1 MPKTRNILHV
11 VCGLIY
17 CASLAT
23 ASLAAS
29 PQTIWQIGKFDRSSI
44 EFNDRVNLRDPNVH
58 PTFVV
63 GQSDPA
69 KDWPAFQPGTADKGM
84 GGRPHPYTINF
95 NLPGPPSGIYDLTV
109 AVILNRS
116 RVPNLQV
123 DINGGTGLFYFQRKT
138 SYYPGDFGADSP
150 IYGVA
155 ELKMVLPTA
164 ALKAGK
170 NKLVLT
176 AVDDPKDGEGD
187 SSLSYDALRL
197 SQERGSE
204 ARRLPRATVEP
215 TIYYVRKDAQVRELA
230 DVTLTLDEKVREGS
244 VELAL
249 GGEKFRAELSSERDF
264 GEQRIQFAIPELTGK
279 TTATVTLRVNGKSHK
294 SEVAVEPMRKWTLFV
309 VPHAH
314 LDIGFTDYQAKVA
327 EVHNRNIDKLLEE
340 IRQSPEMRFS
350 LDGSW
355 IVQQYRATRN
365 PRALEE
371 FFKLVREGKIVIPV
385 QIANLLTGYPSL
397 EELIRSTD
405 YSAWL
410 HRKLGVPFDYANI
423 TDVPSYS
430 WSYPSV
436 LSALGVKYFAAAANS
451 DRAPI
456 LLYGRWNEKS
466 PFWWQGPDGRRILMS
481 YSRQYFQFSFICGV
495 PAQEP
500 ACRQSLP
507 TFLQAFEAPEYK
519 PDAVLL
525 FGSQIEN
532 TDLIPGEPEFVK
544 AWNERYAYPKMVLA
558 TFPDYFHYIEQHYGP
573 SLETV
578 VGDGGPYWEDGLGT
592 DAYYVAIDRAS
603 QQRAPSAEKLATLG
617 AYLHKNFAG
626 PEEEIRRMWENL
638 ALYAEHTFTSWGAYS
653 RPQSEES
660 VRQLAS
666 KDQHAVEGREE
677 VNAIVDQSL
686 SQLADQIHLPATAL
700 VVFNP
705 LSWARSGLVET
716 DLDVGKTLEE
726 YPAMTLVP
734 VDVLRK
740 GSGYNHVRF
749 LARDVPSVGYK
760 CYRIADE
767 RGRGSA
773 TLVETPLPIITT
785 LENPYYR
792 IEINP
797 AAGAV
802 KSVYDKQLGREL
814 VDATS
819 PYRFNQYLYV
829 SGGDET
835 ATQLVYL
842 RKALPLA
849 KLTVTPASGG
859 RVTGLRRTAY
869 GQVLA
874 YETSGPHAPTI
885 ETEIILFDHEKKIE
899 FINRLHKEPVRSKEG
914 VYFAFPFAV
923 AQPEFNYEIQ
933 NGWVDP
939 AHNLLK
945 GASLEWFTVQHWVRV
960 ADSEVAVGLV
970 PVDAPLVNLGDINRG
985 TWPEEFRP
993 KSATVFSWVMNNY
1006 WHTNYRRVQ
1015 TGDYTFRYIL
1025 TSGSTLTPESL
1036 ARLGRDAMTPL
1047 EAGAL
1052 ISNDKFDNPARPLTP
1067 APTSFLEAD
1076 APNVALENWKTAEDG
1091 HGTILRLVE
1100 IAGQA
1105 ATLHLQFP
1113 LFELKQAWLANAA
1126 EENQREI
1133 PVSAHSLEVPI
1144 QPHQVLTIRILALW
1158 PPQ

>member
-1 MPKTRNILHV
+1 MLKTRDALQMVWGFVICVSIAARSFAAPPKTL
-11 VCGLIY
+11 
-17 CASLAT
+17 
-23 ASLAAS
+23 
-29 PQTIWQIGKFDRSSI
+29 WQIGKFDQSSI
-44 EFNDRVNLRDPNVH
+44 EFNDHMDWRDPGVH
-58 PTFVV
+58 PTFTV

-69 KDWPAFQPGTADKGM
+69 KDWPASQPGTANHNFGSRAHPCTVIFKLI
-84 GGRPHPYTINF
+84 GRPAGVY
-95 NLPGPPSGIYDLTV
+95 LLTV
-109 AVILNRS
+109 ATILNHS

-123 DINGGTGLFYFQRKT
+123 DINGETGLYYFRRKT
-138 SYYPGDFGADSP
+138 SYYPGDSGADSP
-150 IYGVA
+150 VYGVA
-155 ELKMVLPTA
+155 ELAMVLPTA
-164 ALKAGK
+164 ALKAGE
-170 NKLVLT
+170 NKLALT
-176 AVDDPKDGEGD
+176 AVDDAKDGEGD
-187 SSLSYDALRL
+187 SGMNYDALRL
-197 SQERGSE
+197 SQERGDE
-204 ARRLPRATVEP
+204 ALRSPRVSVEP
-215 TIYYVRKDAQVRELA
+215 TIFYVHQDDRTRELA
-230 DVTLTLDEKVREGS
+230 DVTVTMEEKVRQGG
-244 VELAL
+244 VELEL
-249 GGEKFRAELSSERDF
+249 GGERFRAELSGERDF
-264 GEQRIQFAIPELTGK
+264 GQQRFQFPVPELAGK
-279 TTATVTLRVNGKSHK
+279 TTATVTLRVNGKTHK

-365 PRALEE
+365 GAAQDE
-371 FFKLVREGKIVIPV
+371 FFKLVRDRKIAIPV

-405 YSAWL
+405 YSSRL
-410 HRKLGVPFDYANI
+410 HRSLGVPFDYANI

-430 WSYPSV
+430 WSYASV

-466 PFWWQGPDGRRILMS
+466 PFWWQGPDGGKILMS
-481 YSRQYFQFSFICGV
+481 YSRQYFQLSFICGV

-507 TFLQAFEAPEYK
+507 TFLQAYQAPAYK

-525 FGSQIEN
+525 YGSQVEN

-558 TFPDYFHYIEQHYGP
+558 TFPDYFRYIEQHYG
-573 SLETV
+573 SLLETA

-617 AYLHKNFAG
+617 AYLHNNVAG
-626 PEEEIRRMWENL
+626 WDDEIRRMWEDL
-638 ALYAEHTFTSWGAYS
+638 ALYAEHTFTSWGASS

-660 VRQLAS
+660 VRQLAT
-666 KDQHAVEGREE
+666 KDQHAVQGREE
-677 VNAIVDQSL
+677 VNALIDRSL

-705 LSWARSGLVET
+705 LSWPRSALVES
-716 DLDVGKTLEE
+716 DLDAGKSLEE
-726 YPAMTLVP
+726 YPGMTPVP
-734 VDVLRK
+734 VDVLRQ

-749 LARDVPSVGYK
+749 LARDVPAVGYK
-760 CYRIADE
+760 CYQIVD
-767 RGRGSA
+767 GRFPSSA
-773 TLVETPLPIITT
+773 EEALPIGTT
-785 LENPYYR
+785 LENSFYR
-792 IEINP
+792 IEVDP
-797 AAGAV
+797 AAGAL

-814 VDATS
+814 VDSAS

-849 KLTVTPASGG
+849 KLLVTPASGG
-859 RVTGLRRTAY
+859 RVTGARKTAY
-869 GQVLA
+869 GQVLT
-874 YETSGPHAPTI
+874 YETSGPHAPSI
-885 ETEIILFDHEKKIE
+885 ETEIILFDGEKKIE
-899 FINRLHKEPVRSKEG
+899 FINRLRKEPVRNKEG
-914 VYFAFPFAV
+914 IYFAFPFAV
-923 AQPEFNYEIQ
+923 AQPQFSYEIQ

-939 AHNLLK
+939 AHNLLQ

-960 ADSEVAVGLV
+960 AGADAAVGLV
-970 PVDAPLVNLGDINRG
+970 PVDAPLINLGDIDRG
-985 TWPEEFRP
+985 KWPEVFKP
-993 KSATVFSWVMNNY
+993 QNATVFSWVMNNY

-1015 TGDYTFRYIL
+1015 AGDYTFRYVL
-1025 TSGSTLTPESL
+1025 TSAPTLSPESL

-1052 ISNDKFDNPARPLTP
+1052 ISNDKFDNPARPLSP
-1067 APTSFLEAD
+1067 APTSFLEVD
-1076 APNVALENWKTAEDG
+1076 APNVALENWKSAEDG
-1091 HGTILRLVE
+1091 QGTIVRLLEIGGETATGHLR
-1100 IAGQA
+1100 
-1105 ATLHLQFP
+1105 FP
-1113 LFELKQAWLANAA
+1113 LFDLKQAWLANAA

-1133 PVSAHSLEVPI
+1133 PVSGHSLEVPI
-1144 QPHQVLTIRILALW
+1144 RPHEVVTIRIVAAW
-1158 PPQ
+1158 ARR

>member
-1 MPKTRNILHV
+1 MLKTRDVLHV
-11 VCGLIY
+11 VWGFIICI
-17 CASLAT
+17 SLSTMSFAE
-23 ASLAAS
+23 S
-29 PQTIWQIGKFDRSSI
+29 PRNLWQIGKFDQSSI
-44 EFNDRVNLRDPNVH
+44 EFNDHMDLLDPGVH
-58 PTFVV
+58 PTFTV

-69 KDWPAFQPGTADKGM
+69 KDWPAFQPGTANHDLGS
-84 GGRPHPYTINF
+84 RPHPYTIIF
-95 NLPGPPSGIYDLTV
+95 SLAGRPAGTYLLTV
-109 AVILNRS
+109 AAILNRS
-116 RVPNLQV
+116 RVPNFQV
-123 DINGGTGLFYFQRKT
+123 EINGQTGLFYFHRKT
-138 SYYPGDFGADSP
+138 SYYPGDYGADSP

-155 ELKMVLPTA
+155 ELAMILPTA
-164 ALKAGK
+164 AMKAGE
-170 NKLVLT
+170 NRLVLT

-187 SSLSYDALRL
+187 SGLSYDALQL
-197 SQERGSE
+197 SQERGDEVLGSPQV
-204 ARRLPRATVEP
+204 AVEP
-215 TIYYVRKDAQVRELA
+215 TIFYVWKDNQTRELA
-230 DVTLTLDEKVREGS
+230 DVTVTLQEKVRQGS
-244 VELAL
+244 VELMV
-249 GGEKFRAELSSERDF
+249 GGQKFQAELSGERDF
-264 GEQRIQFAIPELTGK
+264 GQQRFEFAIPGLTGE
-279 TTATVTLRVNGKSHK
+279 TTATVTLHVNGKIHK
-294 SEVAVEPMRKWTLFV
+294 SEVALEPMRKWTLFV

-340 IRQSPEMRFS
+340 IQQSPEMRFS

-355 IVQQYRATRN
+355 IVQQYRATRS
-365 PRALEE
+365 AGAQDE
-371 FFKLVREGKIVIPV
+371 FFKLVRDGKIAIPV

-405 YSAWL
+405 YSSWL

-430 WSYPSV
+430 WSYASV

-466 PFWWQGPDGRRILMS
+466 PFWWQGPDGGKILMS

-507 TFLQAFEAPEYK
+507 TFFQAYEAPTYK

-525 FGSQIEN
+525 YGSQIEN

-544 AWNERYAYPKMVLA
+544 AWNARYAYPKMVLA
-558 TFPDYFHYIEQHYGP
+558 TFPDYFHYIEQHYGS

-617 AYLHKNFAG
+617 AYLHKNVAG
-626 PEEEIRRMWENL
+626 WNDEIRSMWEDL
-638 ALYAEHTFTSWGAYS
+638 TLYAEHTFTSWGAYS

-660 VRQLAS
+660 VRQLAT
-666 KDQHAVEGREE
+666 KDQHAVQGREE
-677 VNAIVDQSL
+677 VNALVDRSL

-705 LSWARSGLVET
+705 LSWPRSGLVET
-716 DLDVGKTLEE
+716 DLDAGKTLEE
-726 YPAMTLVP
+726 YPEMTPVP
-734 VDVLRK
+734 VDVQRK

-749 LARDVPSVGYK
+749 LAQDVPAVGYK
-760 CYRIADE
+760 CYQVVDGHAPA
-767 RGRGSA
+767 SA
-773 TLVETPLPIITT
+773 ESALPIGTT
-785 LENPYYR
+785 LENSYYR
-792 IEINP
+792 LEIDP

-814 VDATS
+814 VDSAS
-819 PYRFNQYLYV
+819 PYRFNQFLYV

-849 KLTVTPASGG
+849 KLVVTPASGG
-859 RVTGLRRTAY
+859 RVTGVRKTAY
-869 GQVLA
+869 GKVLT
-874 YETSGPHAPTI
+874 YETSGPHAPAI
-885 ETEIILFDHEKKIE
+885 ETEIILFDGMKKIE
-899 FINRLHKEPVRSKEG
+899 FINHLHKEPVRSKEG

-923 AQPEFNYEIQ
+923 AQPEFSYEIQ

-960 ADSEVAVGLV
+960 AGADTAVGLV
-970 PVDAPLVNLGDINRG
+970 PVDAPLVNFGDINRG
-985 TWPEEFRP
+985 TWPEQFKP
-993 KSATVFSWVMNNY
+993 QSATVFSWVMNNY

-1015 TGDYTFRYIL
+1015 AGDYTFRYVL
-1025 TSGSTLTPESL
+1025 TSGSTLSPESL

-1052 ISNDKFDNPARPLTP
+1052 ISNDKFDNPSRPLTP
-1067 APTSFLEAD
+1067 APTSFLDVD

-1091 HGTILRLVE
+1091 QGTIVRLLE
-1100 IAGQA
+1100 IGGEA
-1105 ATLHLQFP
+1105 ATVHLRFP
-1113 LFELKQAWLANAA
+1113 LFDLKQAWLANAA

-1133 PVSAHSLEVPI
+1133 PVSGHSLEVPI
-1144 QPHQVLTIRILALW
+1144 RPHEVLTIRIVAAW
-1158 PPQ
+1158 PRH